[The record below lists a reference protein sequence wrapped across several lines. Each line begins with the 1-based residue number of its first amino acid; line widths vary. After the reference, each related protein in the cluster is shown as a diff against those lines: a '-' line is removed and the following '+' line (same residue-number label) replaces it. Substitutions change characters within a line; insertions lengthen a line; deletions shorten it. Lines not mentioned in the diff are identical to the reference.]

1 MNTFLI
7 NIGIY
12 TYTYEYIY
20 MNIYIY
26 VYIIYIFTYI
36 YIYIERERERGRERN
51 GDELVKEDSVT
62 KNSRNDLSKKTTH
75 GSKMLPNVKKQIKN
89 ISIYWHSIPQS
100 CFFMR
105 LIFVTFETGLVN

>member
-12 TYTYEYIY
+12 ICIYEYIY

-26 VYIIYIFTYI
+26 IHRER
-36 YIYIERERERGRERN
+36 ERERERGRERN

-89 ISIYWHSIPQS
+89 ISIYRHSIPQS

-105 LIFVTFETGLVN
+105 LIFVTFETGLVK

>member
-1 MNTFLI
+1 MNTFPI

-12 TYTYEYIY
+12 IYTYEYIY

-36 YIYIERERERGRERN
+36 YIYRERERGRERN

>member
-1 MNTFLI
+1 MYIL
-7 NIGIY
+7 
-12 TYTYEYIY
+12 YIY
-20 MNIYIY
+20 LH
-26 VYIIYIFTYI
+26 I

-89 ISIYWHSIPQS
+89 ISIYRHSIPQS